1 MSDNLEKLGQK
12 LEAWELAGKVAGF
25 PAPRKARCRENG
37 DTRKL
42 PAAANGELVLIGDG
56 WRRYADGNAMQNTI
70 ETHGLTRRFGQ
81 HLAVNALDLR
91 VPAAAVY
98 GFLGPNGAGKTTTIR
113 MLLGLMRPDAGEVRL
128 FGQTLQRQ
136 RQTLLRK
143 VGALV
148 EMPSLYPHLT
158 GRENLEVTRRLL
170 GAPVSLIER
179 ALQIVNLS
187 ADAHRCVREYSL
199 GMRQRLGLALA
210 LLNEPELLI
219 LDEPTNGLDPAGI
232 HEMRA
237 LLRSLPAEYGITVFL
252 SSHLLSEVEQLAQ
265 QLGIIHQGKLLFQGT
280 RAALQDQQRWQLTIG
295 AEQPARALECL
306 TEAGWSAQ
314 LRDDGKLVLAVAND
328 EEAAALNWLLVNQ
341 GLQVF
346 HLARAQA
353 SLEDIFLTLTRQ
365 PAAQPSPQETLA

>member
-1 MSDNLEKLGQK
+1 
-12 LEAWELAGKVAGF
+12 
-25 PAPRKARCRENG
+25 
-37 DTRKL
+37 
-42 PAAANGELVLIGDG
+42 
-56 WRRYADGNAMQNTI
+56 MQTNTI
-70 ETHGLTRRFGQ
+70 ETNGLTRRFGQ
-81 HLAVNALDLR
+81 QLAVDNLALR

-98 GFLGPNGAGKTTTIR
+98 AFLGPNGAGKTTTIR

-128 FGQTLQRQ
+128 FGQALNHQRA
-136 RQTLLRK
+136 TLLRK

-170 GAPVSLIER
+170 GAPVNLIER
-179 ALQIVNLS
+179 ALQIVKLS

-280 RAALQDQQRWQLTIG
+280 LAALQAQQHWQLTLG
-295 AEQPARALECL
+295 VEAPTRALECL
-306 TEAGWSAQ
+306 MAAGWSAQ
-314 LRDDGKLVLAVAND
+314 LRDDGKLVLAVSSD
-328 EEAAALNWLLVNQ
+328 EDAAAVNRLLVQQ
-341 GLQVF
+341 GLAVF
-346 HLARAQA
+346 HLARTQA
-353 SLEDIFLTLTRQ
+353 SLEDIFLTLTSQTANPATSKAAIGGNRQ
-365 PAAQPSPQETLA
+365 